1 MRILIWHVHGSW
13 MTSFVSGP
21 DDYLVPVVPDRG
33 PDGRG
38 RARTWRWPPTVGE
51 VTPHGLRDEALDV
64 VVLQR
69 PQELELVQAWTGRRP
84 GIDLP
89 AVYVEHNT
97 PSGHPAAS
105 VHPLAGRDDIPV
117 VHVTAYNALMW
128 DNRRAPTVVI
138 EHGIPDPGHRYTGGI
153 ARLAAVVNEPV
164 RRARVAGTDILL
176 RVAAELPI
184 EVYGMGVAG
193 LVERA
198 PSLRDHLYDDVPQA
212 LMHLMMPAARAYLHP
227 FRWTSLGL
235 SLLEAMTLGM
245 PVLAVDST
253 AAHDAVPAGAGVV
266 SADPQVLID
275 TGRRWLADPDAARET
290 GRVARR
296 HALQR
301 FGLPR
306 FLVDWQT
313 LLKEVAR

>member
-21 DDYLVPVVPDRG
+21 DDYLVPVVAVPFTKS
-33 PDGRG
+33 RG
-38 RARTWRWPPTVGE
+38 RARTYSWPASARE
-51 VTPHGLRDEALDV
+51 VTPKDLRTEAIDV

-69 PQELELVQAWTGRRP
+69 PKDVELAREWTGRRP

-97 PSGHPAAS
+97 PPGHAAS
-105 VHPLAGRDDIPV
+105 SVHVLASRTDIPV

-128 DNRRAPTVVI
+128 DCGRAPKTVI
-138 EHGIPDPGHRYTGGI
+138 EHGIPDPGHRYTGDI

-164 RRARVAGTDILL
+164 RRSRVVGTDILL
-176 RVAAELPI
+176 RVAADLPT
-184 EVYGMGVAG
+184 EVYGMQVGG
-193 LVERA
+193 LDELA
-198 PSLRDHLYDDVPQA
+198 PRLCEHLYDNVPQA
-212 LMHLMMPAARAYLHP
+212 LMHIMMAAARAYLHP

-253 AAHDAVPAGAGVV
+253 AAHDAVPPGAGVV

-275 TGRRWLADPDAARET
+275 TGRRWLADPDEARET
-290 GRVARR
+290 GRAARR
-296 HALQR
+296 HALAR
-301 FGLPR
+301 FGLAR
-306 FLVDWQT
+306 FLIDWQT